1 MKRRDSIFDRLALK
15 EKLFINQQMR
25 NLGALN
31 SEFQKL
37 EDMRVKL
44 SAMAA
49 ESALKPDEQTAFALR
64 SSAELNYQ
72 IRDQLETASNRSDHL
87 SEEPKFMRQK
97 IALSDRPREK
107 SASKAEQIRR
117 TTRETRA
124 ARREDDEGVLA
135 LLLISVVSMVIM
147 RLL

>member
-49 ESALKPDEQTAFALR
+49 ESALKPDEQTAVALR

-87 SEEPKFMRQK
+87 SEELKFMRQK
-97 IALSDRPREK
+97 IALSDRRREK
-107 SASKAEQIRR
+107 SASKAEQVRR
-117 TTRETRA
+117 TNRETRA
-124 ARREDDEGVLA
+124 ARREDDEA
-135 LLLISVVSMVIM
+135 ARRKPCS
-147 RLL
+147 R

>member
-44 SAMAA
+44 SAMAL
-49 ESALKPDEQTAFALR
+49 ESAPKPDEQTAFALR

-87 SEEPKFMRQK
+87 SEELKFMRQK
-97 IALSDRPREK
+97 IALSDRRREK

-117 TTRETRA
+117 TSRETRA
-124 ARREDDEGVLA
+124 ARREDDEA
-135 LLLISVVSMVIM
+135 ARRKPCS
-147 RLL
+147 R

>member
-44 SAMAA
+44 SAMAV
-49 ESALKPDEQTAFALR
+49 ESAPKPDEQTAFALR

-87 SEEPKFMRQK
+87 SEELKFMRQK
-97 IALSDRPREK
+97 IALSDRRREK
-107 SASKAEQIRR
+107 SVSKAEQIRR
-117 TTRETRA
+117 TNRETRD
-124 ARREDDEGVLA
+124 ARREDDEA
-135 LLLISVVSMVIM
+135 ARRKPCS
-147 RLL
+147 R

>member
-25 NLGALN
+25 NLGVLN

-37 EDMRVKL
+37 EDMRGKL

-49 ESALKPDEQTAFALR
+49 ESAPKPHEQTAFALR

-87 SEEPKFMRQK
+87 SEELKFMRQK
-97 IALSDRPREK
+97 IALSDRRREK

-124 ARREDDEGVLA
+124 ARREDDEA
-135 LLLISVVSMVIM
+135 ARRKPCS
-147 RLL
+147 R

>member
-49 ESALKPDEQTAFALR
+49 ESAPKPDEQTAFALR

-87 SEEPKFMRQK
+87 SEELKFMRQK
-97 IALSDRPREK
+97 IALSDRRREK
-107 SASKAEQIRR
+107 SVSKAEQVRR
-117 TTRETRA
+117 TNRETRA
-124 ARREDDEGVLA
+124 ARREDDEA
-135 LLLISVVSMVIM
+135 ARRKPCS
-147 RLL
+147 R

>member
-44 SAMAA
+44 GAMAA
-49 ESALKPDEQTAFALR
+49 ESAPKPDEQTAFALR

-87 SEEPKFMRQK
+87 SEELKFMRQK
-97 IALSDRPREK
+97 IALSDRRREK
-107 SASKAEQIRR
+107 SVSKAEQIRR
-117 TTRETRA
+117 TNRETRD
-124 ARREDDEGVLA
+124 ARREDDEA
-135 LLLISVVSMVIM
+135 ARRKPCS
-147 RLL
+147 R

>member
-37 EDMRVKL
+37 EDVRVKL
-44 SAMAA
+44 TAMAA
-49 ESALKPDEQTAFALR
+49 ESAPKPDEQTAFALR

-87 SEEPKFMRQK
+87 SEELKFMRQK
-97 IALSDRPREK
+97 IALSDRRREK

-117 TTRETRA
+117 TNRETRA
-124 ARREDDEGVLA
+124 ERREDDEA
-135 LLLISVVSMVIM
+135 ARRKPCS
-147 RLL
+147 R

>member
-25 NLGALN
+25 NLSALN

-49 ESALKPDEQTAFALR
+49 ESAPKPDEQTAFALR

-87 SEEPKFMRQK
+87 SEELKFMRQK
-97 IALSDRPREK
+97 IALSDRRREK
-107 SASKAEQIRR
+107 SVSKAEQIRR
-117 TTRETRA
+117 TNRETRD
-124 ARREDDEGVLA
+124 ARREDDEA
-135 LLLISVVSMVIM
+135 ARRKPCS
-147 RLL
+147 R

>member
-25 NLGALN
+25 NLGVLN

-37 EDMRVKL
+37 EDMRGKL

-49 ESALKPDEQTAFALR
+49 ESAPKLDEQTAFALR

-87 SEEPKFMRQK
+87 SEELKFMRQK
-97 IALSDRPREK
+97 IALSDRRREK

-117 TTRETRA
+117 TSREARA
-124 ARREDDEGVLA
+124 ARREDDEA
-135 LLLISVVSMVIM
+135 TRRKPCS
-147 RLL
+147 R

>member
-15 EKLFINQQMR
+15 EKLFVNQQMR
-25 NLGALN
+25 NLGVLN

-49 ESALKPDEQTAFALR
+49 ESAPKTDEQTAFALR
-64 SSAELNYQ
+64 SSAELNYE

-87 SEEPKFMRQK
+87 SEELKFMRQK
-97 IALSDRPREK
+97 IALSDRRREK
-107 SASKAEQIRR
+107 STSKAEQIRR
-117 TTRETRA
+117 SSREART
-124 ARREDDEGVLA
+124 ARREDEEA
-135 LLLISVVSMVIM
+135 ARRKNCS
-147 RLL
+147 

>member
-25 NLGALN
+25 NLGVLN

-72 IRDQLETASNRSDHL
+72 IRDQLEPASNRSDHL
-87 SEEPKFMRQK
+87 SEELKFMRQK
-97 IALSDRPREK
+97 IALSDRRREK
-107 SASKAEQIRR
+107 SVSKAEQIRR
-117 TTRETRA
+117 TNRETCD
-124 ARREDDEGVLA
+124 ARREDDEA
-135 LLLISVVSMVIM
+135 ARRKPCS
-147 RLL
+147 R

>member
-44 SAMAA
+44 TAMAA
-49 ESALKPDEQTAFALR
+49 ESALKPDEQTAFTLR

-87 SEEPKFMRQK
+87 SEELKFMRQK
-97 IALSDRPREK
+97 IALSDRRREK

-124 ARREDDEGVLA
+124 ARREDDEA
-135 LLLISVVSMVIM
+135 ARRKPCS
-147 RLL
+147 R

>member
-1 MKRRDSIFDRLALK
+1 MKRRDTIFDRLALK

-31 SEFQKL
+31 SELQKL
-37 EDMRVKL
+37 DDMCQKL
-44 SAMAA
+44 SDMA
-49 ESALKPDEQTAFALR
+49 EDSAPKIQEQTAFTLR

-87 SEEPKFMRQK
+87 SQELKLMRQK
-97 IALSDRPREK
+97 IALSDRRREK

-117 TTRETRA
+117 ADRDVRE
-124 ARREDDEGVLA
+124 ARREDDDA
-135 LLLISVVSMVIM
+135 SRRKSCP
-147 RLL
+147 R

>member
-25 NLGALN
+25 NLGVLN

-49 ESALKPDEQTAFALR
+49 ESAPKPDEQTAFALR

-87 SEEPKFMRQK
+87 SEELKFMRQK
-97 IALSDRPREK
+97 IALSDRRREK

-117 TTRETRA
+117 TNRETRD
-124 ARREDDEGVLA
+124 ARREDDEA
-135 LLLISVVSMVIM
+135 ARRKPCS
-147 RLL
+147 R

>member
-49 ESALKPDEQTAFALR
+49 ESAPKPDEQTAFALR

-87 SEEPKFMRQK
+87 SEELKFMRQK
-97 IALSDRPREK
+97 IALSNRRREK

-117 TTRETRA
+117 TNRETRA
-124 ARREDDEGVLA
+124 ARREDDEA
-135 LLLISVVSMVIM
+135 TRRKTCS
-147 RLL
+147 R

>member
-1 MKRRDSIFDRLALK
+1 
-15 EKLFINQQMR
+15 MR

-49 ESALKPDEQTAFALR
+49 ESAPKPDEQTAFALR

-87 SEEPKFMRQK
+87 SEELKFMRQK
-97 IALSDRPREK
+97 IALSDRRREK
-107 SASKAEQIRR
+107 SVSKAEQIRR
-117 TTRETRA
+117 TNRETRD
-124 ARREDDEGVLA
+124 ARREDDEA
-135 LLLISVVSMVIM
+135 ARRKPCS
-147 RLL
+147 R

>member
-1 MKRRDSIFDRLALK
+1 MKRRDTIFDRLALK

-25 NLGALN
+25 NLGVVN

-49 ESALKPDEQTAFALR
+49 ESAPKPDEQTAFALR

-72 IRDQLETASNRSDHL
+72 IRDQLETASNRCDHL
-87 SEEPKFMRQK
+87 SEELKFMRQK
-97 IALSDRPREK
+97 IALSDRRREK
-107 SASKAEQIRR
+107 STSKAEQIRR
-117 TTRETRA
+117 SSREART
-124 ARREDDEGVLA
+124 ARREDEEA
-135 LLLISVVSMVIM
+135 ARRKNCS
-147 RLL
+147 

>member
-87 SEEPKFMRQK
+87 SEELRFMRQK
-97 IALSDRPREK
+97 IALSDRRREK

-117 TTRETRA
+117 TNRETRA
-124 ARREDDEGVLA
+124 ARREDDEA
-135 LLLISVVSMVIM
+135 ARRKPCS
-147 RLL
+147 R

>member
-15 EKLFINQQMR
+15 EKLFMNQQMR

-49 ESALKPDEQTAFALR
+49 ESAPKPDEQTAFALR

-87 SEEPKFMRQK
+87 SEELKFMRQK
-97 IALSDRPREK
+97 IALSDRRREK

-117 TTRETRA
+117 TNRETRA
-124 ARREDDEGVLA
+124 ARREDDEA
-135 LLLISVVSMVIM
+135 ARRKPCS
-147 RLL
+147 R

>member
-44 SAMAA
+44 SAMAS
-49 ESALKPDEQTAFALR
+49 ESAPKPDEQTAFALR

-87 SEEPKFMRQK
+87 SEELKFMRQK
-97 IALSDRPREK
+97 IALSDRRREK
-107 SASKAEQIRR
+107 SVSKAEQIRR
-117 TTRETRA
+117 TNRETRDARLEDDEA
-124 ARREDDEGVLA
+124 ARRKP
-135 LLLISVVSMVIM
+135 SS
-147 RLL
+147 R

>member
-15 EKLFINQQMR
+15 EKMFINQQMR
-25 NLGALN
+25 NLGVLN

-49 ESALKPDEQTAFALR
+49 ELTPKPDEQTAFALR

-87 SEEPKFMRQK
+87 SEELKFMRQK
-97 IALSDRPREK
+97 IALSDRRREK

-117 TTRETRA
+117 TSREARA
-124 ARREDDEGVLA
+124 ARREDDEA
-135 LLLISVVSMVIM
+135 TRRKTCS
-147 RLL
+147 R